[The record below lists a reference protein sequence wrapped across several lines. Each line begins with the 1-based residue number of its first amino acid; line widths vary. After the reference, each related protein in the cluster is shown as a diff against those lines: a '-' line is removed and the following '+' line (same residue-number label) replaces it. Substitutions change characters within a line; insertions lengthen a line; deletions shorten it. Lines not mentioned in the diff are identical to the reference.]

1 MNDSDSDIVPAAITD
16 DVQNARR
23 DYQTLLTE
31 ATQTLA
37 SYCKKLKPSI
47 EKARPYFDLL
57 KTRKQLLQD
66 LQLNSQDYRA
76 AQSEHDDAASILD
89 CFNANVARFGE
100 SDESDLDEVNK
111 AVEKVHSGQ
120 QPRSSTPKQDIHLKK
135 KVLLCVKDGS
145 YCERPYFDSKAF
157 YNQRMETVD
166 ENNGVRKLF
175 TNMKPLLHTP
185 VLLYLLSLWGSSND
199 VSISQTLL
207 IGCFVAAVSTV
218 LVTDWTYFHFPLKD
232 AKRRIDKLTEGL
244 KTNKRLYTQTMRSL
258 EAISN
263 RIHES
268 RRLGQWLNSPP
279 PHPPRSASRSLG
291 VGAEGSTTTTAEFG
305 EGCPSL
311 SLPSSPRHTPSGQA
325 DTDTEEEGGSSVF
338 DQRFATSEG
347 VSKLDQQPLIDG
359 LLMVGFRLFLM
370 LPPSASRSEDVNPCR
385 FSPPL
390 IYQALRSCSR
400 IPVSENFSASEFDPP
415 NALNQTDPPL
425 LQNGANY
432 QQFPPIASASRHSR
446 SRSL

>member
-16 DVQNARR
+16 DVQARLNTLNHASTLINQLEVNLDNARR

-111 AVEKVHSGQ
+111 AVEKVNITKTKLKGLQ
-120 QPRSSTPKQDIHLKK
+120 QKHECLLSQCTSVDDNLRSYRSRFGTAIRRSQ
-135 KVLLCVKDGS
+135 
-145 YCERPYFDSKAF
+145 PYFDSKAF
-157 YNQRMETVD
+157 YNQRME
-166 ENNGVRKLF
+166 
-175 TNMKPLLHTP
+175 
-185 VLLYLLSLWGSSND
+185 
-199 VSISQTLL
+199 
-207 IGCFVAAVSTV
+207 
-218 LVTDWTYFHFPLKD
+218 D

-359 LLMVGFRLFLM
+359 LLM
-370 LPPSASRSEDVNPCR
+370 
-385 FSPPL
+385 
-390 IYQALRSCSR
+390 ALRSCSR